1 MTCDWPSTTDV
12 VRRAWSVSG
21 VGETGTT
28 WPRTARIRFISRT
41 PSSKSPSSTAVIAA
55 ISRFPRAWPASPWRR
70 RPSPLREAVLEDPL
84 INGSASASATMQLRM
99 SPTGGIPS
107 SSRRTPDEP
116 PSSATVTIAV
126 RLLVCSFSPRSSA
139 DRPVPPPIATMR
151 GPRARKRFW

>member
-1 MTCDWPSTTDV
+1 M
-12 VRRAWSVSG
+12 SG

-28 WPRTARIRFISRT
+28 CPRTARIRFIRRI

-55 ISRFPRAWPASPWRR
+55 ISRFPSAWPARPLVSPSIDSGKRYWRT
-70 RPSPLREAVLEDPL
+70 SF

-99 SPTGGIPS
+99 SPTGGMPS
-107 SSRRTPDEP
+107 SVRRTPDEP

-126 RLLVCSFSPRSSA
+126 RLLVCSLRPRSRT

-151 GPRARKRFW
+151 GPRARNRFW